1 MTSAG
6 QIVELARYRIPA
18 GERALQA
25 QRIDGRVAVMDVPVD
40 HDDRVERHIE
50 SKADLYGLAT
60 EYIAHSQACGQPAAI
75 ASRQVAESRRGPRRG
90 AVMNAST
97 PGQVDAGGRESLV
110 ASSADHRQIRAV
122 AGARLVR
129 ALDKTT
135 M

>member
-40 HDDRVERHIE
+40 HDDRVYLVERHIE

-75 ASRQVAESRRGPRRG
+75 ASRKVAEQLAAVLVG
-90 AVMNAST
+90 AQS
-97 PGQVDAGGRESLV
+97 
-110 ASSADHRQIRAV
+110 
-122 AGARLVR
+122 
-129 ALDKTT
+129 
-135 M
+135 